1 MAADHDWPMVKLGD
15 LGRFAS
21 GGTPNRKREEF
32 YQGETPWISSADIS
46 EDGKITARRF
56 ITDEAI
62 AKSATTEVPA
72 GTLLVAVRI
81 GVGKT
86 AITTSP
92 TCFSQDVVALLDTD
106 PNEVSTGFLQH
117 LITWLRPHLEQI
129 ARGVT
134 IKGITIGDLK
144 DLNIPL
150 PPLAEQRRIAK
161 ILDRS
166 AANLSLVEEMS
177 ARVEHARAELFN
189 SMFPIEH
196 YPATTV
202 GNFLSETSYG
212 SSKKASDTGDYP
224 ILRMGNI
231 TYSGSL
237 TYEDL
242 KYLNLEEADISKHT
256 LQDGDIL
263 FNRTNSRELVG
274 KTAVYY
280 GASSS
285 IAYAGYLVRCRTN
298 ERALPEFISGYLNSR
313 YGKAYLLQRA
323 KSIVGMSNINA
334 QELRSLTIPDV
345 PIAEQHTYASV
356 YKKLEDLRLQA
367 VDKIT
372 ALEELHAS
380 LSARAFAGTL

>member
-1 MAADHDWPMVKLGD
+1 MAADHGWPMVKLGD

-150 PPLAEQRRIAK
+150 PPLAEQRRIAEL
-161 ILDRS
+161 LDRS
-166 AANLSLVEEMS
+166 VSQVQATKQLRSALSKAKSDLFSTLFHPDRYTLTTLGTVSKVISGGTPRTTQKEYWDGEIPWITPADLGS
-177 ARVEHARAELFN
+177 NIGIFIERGNRCITELGLKKSSAELIPEN
-189 SMFPIEH
+189 SVILSSRAPIG
-196 YPATTV
+196 YIAINTRPITTNQGCKSFV
-202 GNFLSETSYG
+202 P
-212 SSKKASDTGDYP
+212 KRD
-224 ILRMGNI
+224 
-231 TYSGSL
+231 
-237 TYEDL
+237 
-242 KYLNLEEADISKHT
+242 
-256 LQDGDIL
+256 
-263 FNRTNSRELVG
+263 ELD
-274 KTAVYY
+274 
-280 GASSS
+280 
-285 IAYAGYLVRCRTN
+285 AGYLAHYLLNIRDHLQQMGSGATFKELSRARS
-298 ERALPEFISGYLNSR
+298 EEIPMALPPLNEQRWISNVLG
-313 YGKAYLLQRA
+313 
-323 KSIVGMSNINA
+323 IVAALEPTVA
-334 QELRSLTIPDV
+334 Q
-345 PIAEQHTYASV
+345 
-356 YKKLEDLRLQA
+356 KL
-367 VDKIT
+367 
-372 ALEELHAS
+372 ALFEELHAS
-380 LSARAFAGTL
+380 LSARAFAGKL

>member
-1 MAADHDWPMVKLGD
+1 MSANSAWPTVKLGD

-86 AITTSP
+86 ALTTSP

-161 ILDRS
+161 ILDQSYSQLHDSRQLLSSLDSGRS
-166 AANLSLVEEMS
+166 ELLAALLKQEDYPTAVLGEVAKINPRLSRTPDDSATVTFLPMAEVHENGSIGTGERREYREVKRGYTKFENEDILVAKITPCFQNKKIAQATIPTDFGVGSTEFHVVRPGENTDARYLTDLLRQDKLVLEGEKFMTGSGGQRRVPPWFFQEMS
-177 ARVEHARAELFN
+177 IPFP
-189 SMFPIEH
+189 PIEEQQH
-196 YPATTV
+196 IGELLGTV
-202 GNFLSETSYG
+202 V
-212 SSKKASDTGDYP
+212 
-224 ILRMGNI
+224 
-231 TYSGSL
+231 
-237 TYEDL
+237 DL
-242 KYLNLEEADISKHT
+242 QTMVS
-256 LQDGDIL
+256 Q
-263 FNRTNSRELVG
+263 
-274 KTAVYY
+274 
-280 GASSS
+280 
-285 IAYAGYLVRCRTN
+285 
-298 ERALPEFISGYLNSR
+298 
-313 YGKAYLLQRA
+313 
-323 KSIVGMSNINA
+323 
-334 QELRSLTIPDV
+334 
-345 PIAEQHTYASV
+345 
-356 YKKLEDLRLQA
+356 
-367 VDKIT
+367 KIT

-380 LSARAFAGTL
+380 LSARAFAGKL

>member
-161 ILDRS
+161 ILDTVNIQIHRTKEAS
-166 AANLSLVEEMS
+166 NYLKDEL
-177 ARVEHARAELFN
+177 ARAFFQQLGRN
-189 SMFPIEH
+189 SQPAQIKTLATVTTGSTPSRKHPEYYGGSIPWVKTNEVSGTAITSTEETITETGLENSSCKINPPGTVLVAMYGQGRTRGSAGILRI
-196 YPATTV
+196 PATTNQACAAISCTNPADSDYV
-202 GNFLSETSYG
+202 YFAL
-212 SSKKASDTGDYP
+212 KAS
-224 ILRMGNI
+224 
-231 TYSGSL
+231 
-237 TYEDL
+237 YE
-242 KYLNLEEADISKHT
+242 
-256 LQDGDIL
+256 
-263 FNRTNSRELVG
+263 
-274 KTAVYY
+274 
-280 GASSS
+280 
-285 IAYAGYLVRCRTN
+285 
-298 ERALPEFISGYLNSR
+298 
-313 YGKAYLLQRA
+313 
-323 KSIVGMSNINA
+323 
-334 QELRSLTIPDV
+334 ELRSLGRGGTQPNLNLGLIRGFSIPY
-345 PIAEQHTYASV
+345 PPAEQREELTITI
-356 YKKLEDLRLQA
+356 KKMENLNHAYETQLQ
-367 VDKIT
+367 K
-372 ALEELHAS
+372 LEELNAS
-380 LSARAFAGTL
+380 LSARAFAGKL